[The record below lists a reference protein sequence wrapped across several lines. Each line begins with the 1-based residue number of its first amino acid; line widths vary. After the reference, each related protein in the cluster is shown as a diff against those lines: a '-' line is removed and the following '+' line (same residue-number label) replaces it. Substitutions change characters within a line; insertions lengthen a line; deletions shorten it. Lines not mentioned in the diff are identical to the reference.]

1 MPYIPTVKNEREE
14 LKLFRSRSMVA
25 GILVFLALLLVTTR
39 LVFLQI
45 NNYEHY
51 TKLSQENYKKRIP
64 IPPVRGQIY
73 DRNGVLLADNHIEYV
88 LEVTRDQVQDLDD
101 ELERLNELIPMT
113 PLAIKKFKQK
123 LRVNSRFLPVVL
135 RPGLTEAEVATFSVH
150 RSRFPGFEINVRME
164 RIYPLEETAGH
175 LIGYVGRIDKR
186 DLKKLGK
193 EGKKEYKGSTHIGK
207 SGIEK
212 FYETR
217 LHGTSGFKEVEVDAH
232 GKPQHVLD
240 KEDPIAGEDLFLSL
254 DVKLQLKAEA
264 LLQARKSNGA
274 VVAIDPRNGEILVMA
289 SVPMYNPNLFV
300 DGISYK
306 NYNNLRND
314 PNRPLYNRALQ
325 GTYPPGST
333 IKPMAALAGLDEG
346 TVTRSRSVFGRGFFQ
361 IPGVR
366 HRYRC
371 WKKRGHG
378 HVSLSRGIFQSCD
391 VYFYDLAYRMGID
404 RFSKSLKRFGFGRKT
419 GIDLPHE
426 RSGIMPSAE
435 WKKKRFDQNWYPG
448 DTVNIGIGQG
458 YWTATPLQLAHA
470 VATVSM
476 RGMRM
481 QPHVLRGVR
490 MSRNLPE
497 KLVSIQQLES
507 VAVKNPRYWD
517 DVIKAMIHVVHGP
530 GGTAGRSG
538 RGAKYK
544 FGGKTG
550 TAQVFS
556 VAQNKSYN
564 ASRLKKE
571 LHDHSLFVAFAPAD
585 NPKIAIA
592 TIVENAGGGSKVAA
606 PLTRELL
613 DAYFFPNAEAEA
625 EAKAEKE
632 KAAKELLDKKGKKGK
647 KKKLSKKKSKKRKL
661 KRSKKRRKKKS
672 KKRVKGR
679 RYE

>member
-1 MPYIPTVKNEREE
+1 MTYIPTVKNEREE

-25 GILVFLALLLVTTR
+25 GVFVFVALLLVIIR

-73 DRNGVLLADNHIEYV
+73 DRNGVLLADNRIEYV
-88 LEVTRDQVQDLDD
+88 LEVIKDKVQDLDD

-193 EGKKEYKGSTHIGK
+193 DGKKEYKGSTHIGK

-232 GKPQHVLD
+232 GKPQLVLE
-240 KEDPIAGEDLFLSL
+240 KKDPIAGEDLFLSIDL
-254 DVKLQLKAEA
+254 KLQLKAEA
-264 LLQARKSNGA
+264 LLQARNSNGA
-274 VVAIDPRNGEILVMA
+274 VVAIDPRNGEVLVMA

-300 DGISYK
+300 NGISYK
-306 NYNNLRND
+306 NYNRLRND

-333 IKPMAALAGLDEG
+333 IKPMVALAGLDEG
-346 TVTRSRSVFGRGFFQ
+346 IVTRSSSVFGRGFFQ

-371 WKKRGHG
+371 WKKSGHG
-378 HVSLSRGIFQSCD
+378 HISLNRGIYQSCD

-404 RFSKSLKRFGFGRKT
+404 RFSKSLKRFGFGSKT

-458 YWTATPLQLAHA
+458 YWTVTPLQLAHA

-476 RGMRM
+476 RGKRMR
-481 QPHVLRGVR
+481 PHVLRGVR
-490 MSRNLPE
+490 ISRNLPE
-497 KLVSIQQLES
+497 KLVSTQQLDS
-507 VAVKNPRYWD
+507 VAVTNPVYWD
-517 DVIKAMIHVVHGP
+517 YILKAMVHVVHGP

-538 RGAKYK
+538 RGAKYR

-556 VAQNKSYN
+556 VGQNKSYN
-564 ASRLKKE
+564 AARLKKK
-571 LHDHSLFVAFAPAD
+571 LHDHSLFIAFAPAN
-585 NPKIAIA
+585 NPTIAIA

-606 PLTRELL
+606 PLTRQLL
-613 DAYFFPNAEAEA
+613 DAYFFPEQEENKD
-625 EAKAEKE
+625 KADKE
-632 KAAKELLDKKGKKGK
+632 GKKGKKGK
-647 KKKLSKKKSKKRKL
+647 KKKLSNKKFKKRK
-661 KRSKKRRKKKS
+661 SKRRKKH
-672 KKRVKGR
+672 KKNKAKKQGKRNG
-679 RYE
+679 

>member
-1 MPYIPTVKNEREE
+1 MPYKRTVKNEREE
-14 LKLFRSRSMVA
+14 LKLFRSRSLVA
-25 GILVFLALLLVTTR
+25 GLLVFIALSLVTVR

-51 TKLSQENYKKRIP
+51 TKLSQENYQKRIP

-73 DRNGVLLADNHIEYV
+73 DRNGLLLADNHIEYV
-88 LEVTRDQVQDLDD
+88 LEVTRDKVLDLDD
-101 ELERLNELIPMT
+101 ELKRLNNLIPMT
-113 PLAIKKFKQK
+113 PLEIKKFRQK

-135 RPGLTEAEVATFSVH
+135 RPGLTEPEIATFSVH

-164 RIYPLEETAGH
+164 RTYPLDETAGH

-186 DLKKLGK
+186 DLKRLGK
-193 EGKKEYKGSTHIGK
+193 EGKKEYKGSSHIGK

-217 LHGTSGFKEVEVDAH
+217 LHGKSGYKVVEVDAH
-232 GKPQHVLD
+232 GKPQRVFES
-240 KEDPIAGEDLFLSL
+240 KPPIAGEDLFLSIDL
-254 DVKLQLKAEA
+254 KLQLKAEE
-264 LLQARKSNGA
+264 LLLERESNGA
-274 VVAIDPRNGEILVMA
+274 VVAIDPRNGEVLAMA
-289 SVPMYNPNLFV
+289 SVPMFNPNLFV
-300 DGISYK
+300 NGISYK
-306 NYNNLRND
+306 NYNALRNN

-325 GTYPPGST
+325 GSYPPGST

-378 HVSLSRGIFQSCD
+378 RVSLKRAIFQSCD
-391 VYFYDLAYRMGID
+391 VYFYDLAYRMGIS
-404 RFSKSLKRFGFGRKT
+404 RYSKSLKRFGFGSKT

-426 RSGIMPSAE
+426 KSGIMPSSE
-435 WKKKRFDQNWYPG
+435 WKKKRFGQNWYPG

-470 VATVSM
+470 VGTVSM

-481 QPHVLRGVR
+481 RPHVLRGVR
-490 MSRNLPE
+490 ASRNLPE
-497 KLVSIQQLES
+497 KLVAAQQLPS
-507 VAVKNPRYWD
+507 VAVRNTSYWD
-517 DVIKAMIHVVHGP
+517 DIIKAMIHVVHGP

-538 RGAKYK
+538 KGAQYK

-564 ASRLKKE
+564 ASRLAKK

-585 NPKIAIA
+585 NPEIALA
-592 TIVENAGGGSKVAA
+592 VIVENAGGGSKVAA
-606 PLTRELL
+606 PLSRKLL
-613 DAYFFPNAEAEA
+613 DAYFLPEP
-625 EAKAEKE
+625 KE
-632 KAAKELLDKKGKKGK
+632 EDKKDGKGIDGAKLDNTAK
-647 KKKLSKKKSKKRKL
+647 KKKLSKKK
-661 KRSKKRRKKKS
+661 RRKKS
-672 KKRVKGR
+672 KKRNKKR
-679 RYE
+679 

>member
-1 MPYIPTVKNEREE
+1 MTYIPTVKNEREE

-25 GILVFLALLLVTTR
+25 GVFVFVALLLVIIR

-73 DRNGVLLADNHIEYV
+73 DRNGVLLADNRIEYV
-88 LEVTRDQVQDLDD
+88 LEVIKDKVQDLDD

-193 EGKKEYKGSTHIGK
+193 DGKKEYKGSTHIGK

-232 GKPQHVLD
+232 GKPQLVLE
-240 KEDPIAGEDLFLSL
+240 KKDPIAGEDLFLSIDL
-254 DVKLQLKAEA
+254 KLQLKAEA
-264 LLQARKSNGA
+264 LLQARNSNGA
-274 VVAIDPRNGEILVMA
+274 VVAIDPRNGEVLVMA

-300 DGISYK
+300 NGISYK
-306 NYNNLRND
+306 NYNRLRND

-333 IKPMAALAGLDEG
+333 IKPMVALAGLDEG
-346 TVTRSRSVFGRGFFQ
+346 IVTRSRSVFGRGFFQ

-371 WKKRGHG
+371 WKKSGHG
-378 HVSLSRGIFQSCD
+378 HISLNRGIYQSCD

-404 RFSKSLKRFGFGRKT
+404 RFSKSLKRFGFGSKT

-458 YWTATPLQLAHA
+458 YWTVTPLQLAHA

-476 RGMRM
+476 RGKRMR
-481 QPHVLRGVR
+481 PHVLRGVR
-490 MSRNLPE
+490 ISRNLPE
-497 KLVSIQQLES
+497 KLVSTQQLDS
-507 VAVKNPRYWD
+507 VAVTNPVYWD
-517 DVIKAMIHVVHGP
+517 YILKAMVHVVHGP

-538 RGAKYK
+538 RGAKYR

-556 VAQNKSYN
+556 VGQNKSYN
-564 ASRLKKE
+564 AARLKKK
-571 LHDHSLFVAFAPAD
+571 LHDHSLFIAFAPAN
-585 NPKIAIA
+585 NPTIAIA

-606 PLTRELL
+606 PLTRQLL
-613 DAYFFPNAEAEA
+613 DAYFFPEQEENKD
-625 EAKAEKE
+625 KADKE
-632 KAAKELLDKKGKKGK
+632 GKKSRKGKKGK
-647 KKKLSKKKSKKRKL
+647 KKKLSNKKFKKRK
-661 KRSKKRRKKKS
+661 SKRRKKH
-672 KKRVKGR
+672 KKNKAKKQGKRNG
-679 RYE
+679 

>member
-1 MPYIPTVKNEREE
+1 MPYKNTVKNEREE
-14 LKLFRSRSMVA
+14 LKLFRSRALVA
-25 GILVFLALLLVTTR
+25 GILVFLALLLVIVR

-51 TKLSQENYKKRIP
+51 TKLSQENYKKRVP

-88 LEVTRDQVQDLDD
+88 LEVTRDKVQDLND
-101 ELERLNELIPMT
+101 ELERLNQLIPMT

-123 LRVNSRFLPVVL
+123 LRANNRFLPVVL
-135 RPGLTEAEVATFSVH
+135 RPGLTEAEIATFAVH

-164 RIYPLEETAGH
+164 RIYPLEEPAGH
-175 LIGYVGRIDKR
+175 LIGYVGRVDKR
-186 DLKKLGK
+186 DLKRLGP
-193 EGKKEYKGSTHIGK
+193 EGKKEYKGTTHIGK

-217 LHGTSGFKEVEVDAH
+217 LHGTSGFKEIEVDAH
-232 GKPQHVLD
+232 GKPQLVL
-240 KEDPIAGEDLFLSL
+240 KKKDPIAGEDLFLSIDL
-254 DVKLQLKAEA
+254 KLQLKAEA
-264 LLQARKSNGA
+264 LLEARDSNGA
-274 VVAIDPRNGEILVMA
+274 IVAIDPRNGEILVMA

-300 DGISYK
+300 NGISYK
-306 NYNNLRND
+306 HYDALRNNL
-314 PNRPLYNRALQ
+314 NRPLYNRALQ

-333 IKPMAALAGLDEG
+333 IKPMAALAGLDDG
-346 TVTRSRSVFGRGFFQ
+346 VVTRGRSVFGRGFFQ

-378 HVSLSRGIFQSCD
+378 HVNLKRAIFQSCD

-404 RFSKSLKRFGFGRKT
+404 RFSKSLKRFGFGSKT

-426 RSGIMPSAE
+426 KSGIMPSSE
-435 WKKKRFDQNWYPG
+435 WKKKRFGQNWYPG

-470 VATVSM
+470 VATVAMS
-476 RGMRM
+476 GMRM
-481 QPHVLRGVR
+481 RPHVLRGVR
-490 MSRNLPE
+490 ISRNLPE
-497 KLVSIQQLES
+497 KLVSTQQLPS
-507 VAVKNPRYWD
+507 VAVRNTSYWND
-517 DVIKAMIHVVHGP
+517 IIKAMVHVVHGP

-538 RGAKYK
+538 KGAKYK

-556 VAQNKSYN
+556 VAQNKTYN
-564 ASRLKKE
+564 ASKLKKE
-571 LHDHSLFVAFAPAD
+571 LHDHSLFVAFAPAE
-585 NPKIAIA
+585 NPTIAIA

-606 PLTRELL
+606 PLTRKLL
-613 DAYFFPNAEAEA
+613 DAYFFPNAEEDEKKRLAAEA
-625 EAKAEKE
+625 AAIAAKA
-632 KAAKELLDKKGKKGK
+632 LK
-647 KKKLSKKKSKKRKL
+647 KKT
-661 KRSKKRRKKKS
+661 KKRRLKKKNR
-672 KKRVKGR
+672 KKNRKRKRDKHNG
-679 RYE
+679 

>member
-1 MPYIPTVKNEREE
+1 MTYIPTVKNEREE

-25 GILVFLALLLVTTR
+25 GVFVFVALLLVIIR

-73 DRNGVLLADNHIEYV
+73 DRNGVLLADNRIEYV
-88 LEVTRDQVQDLDD
+88 LEVIKDKVQDLDD

-193 EGKKEYKGSTHIGK
+193 DGKKEYKGSTHIGK

-232 GKPQHVLD
+232 GKPQLVLE
-240 KEDPIAGEDLFLSL
+240 KKDPIAGEDLFLSIDL
-254 DVKLQLKAEA
+254 KLQLKAEA
-264 LLQARKSNGA
+264 LLQARNSNGA
-274 VVAIDPRNGEILVMA
+274 VVAIDPRNGEVLVMA

-300 DGISYK
+300 NGISYK
-306 NYNNLRND
+306 NYNRLRND

-333 IKPMAALAGLDEG
+333 IKPMVALAGLDEG
-346 TVTRSRSVFGRGFFQ
+346 IVTRSRSVFGRGFFQ

-371 WKKRGHG
+371 WKKSGHG
-378 HVSLSRGIFQSCD
+378 HISLNRGIYQSCD

-404 RFSKSLKRFGFGRKT
+404 RFSKSLKRFGFGSKT

-458 YWTATPLQLAHA
+458 YWTVTPLQLAHA

-476 RGMRM
+476 RGKRMR
-481 QPHVLRGVR
+481 PHVLRGVR
-490 MSRNLPE
+490 ISRNLPE
-497 KLVSIQQLES
+497 KLVSTQQLDS
-507 VAVKNPRYWD
+507 VAVTNPVYWD
-517 DVIKAMIHVVHGP
+517 YILKAMVHVVHGP

-538 RGAKYK
+538 RGAKYR

-556 VAQNKSYN
+556 VGQNKSYN
-564 ASRLKKE
+564 AARLKKK
-571 LHDHSLFVAFAPAD
+571 LHDHSLFIAFAPAN
-585 NPKIAIA
+585 NPTIAIA

-606 PLTRELL
+606 PLTRQLL
-613 DAYFFPNAEAEA
+613 DAYFFPEQEENKD
-625 EAKAEKE
+625 KADKE
-632 KAAKELLDKKGKKGK
+632 GKKGKKGK
-647 KKKLSKKKSKKRKL
+647 KKKLSNKKFKKRK
-661 KRSKKRRKKKS
+661 SKRRKKH
-672 KKRVKGR
+672 KKNKAKKQGKRNG
-679 RYE
+679 

>member
-1 MPYIPTVKNEREE
+1 MPYIPTVKNERDE

-25 GILVFLALLLVTTR
+25 GILVFLALLLVMVR

-51 TKLSQENYKKRIP
+51 TQLSQENYKKRIP

-73 DRNGVLLADNHIEYV
+73 DRNGILLADNHIEYV
-88 LEVTRDQVQDLDD
+88 LEVTKDQVQDLSN
-101 ELERLNELIPMT
+101 ELERLNEIIPMT

-123 LRVNSRFLPVVL
+123 LRVNSKFLPVVL
-135 RPGLTEAEVATFSVH
+135 RPGMTEAEVATFSVH
-150 RSRFPGFEINVRME
+150 RSRFPGFKINVRME

-175 LIGYVGRIDKR
+175 LIGYVGRIDKK

-232 GKPQHVLD
+232 GKPQRVLD
-240 KEDPIAGEDLFLSL
+240 KKDPIAGEDLFLSI

-264 LLQARKSNGA
+264 LLQARHSNGA
-274 VVAIDPRNGEILVMA
+274 IVAIDPRNGEILVMA

-306 NYNNLRND
+306 HYNALRNNPD
-314 PNRPLYNRALQ
+314 RPLYNRALQ

-333 IKPMAALAGLDEG
+333 IKPMAALVGLDEG

-378 HVSLSRGIFQSCD
+378 HVALNRAIFQSCD

-404 RFSKSLKRFGFGRKT
+404 RFSKSLKRFGFGKKT

-426 RSGIMPSAE
+426 RSGVMPSAE

-458 YWTATPLQLAHA
+458 YWTVTPLQLAHA

-476 RGMRM
+476 RGVRM

-490 MSRNLPE
+490 ISRNLPE
-497 KLVSIQQLES
+497 KLVSTQQLNS
-507 VAVKNPRYWD
+507 VAVRNSKYWD
-517 DVIKAMIHVVHGP
+517 YILDAMVHVVHGP

-564 ASRLKKE
+564 ASRLAKK
-571 LHDHSLFVAFAPAD
+571 LHDHSLFIAFAPAGK
-585 NPKIAIA
+585 PEIAIA

-606 PLTRELL
+606 PLTRQLL
-613 DAYFFPNAEAEA
+613 DAYFFPDAEEEKAKAEAEA
-625 EAKAEKE
+625 E
-632 KAAKELLDKKGKKGK
+632 KAAKNKAKKIKKRKKRKKGK
-647 KKKLSKKKSKKRKL
+647 KKKLRKKTLKNRKS
-661 KRSKKRRKKKS
+661 KRSKNRKKQ
-672 KKRVKGR
+672 GR
-679 RYE
+679 RNG

>member
-1 MPYIPTVKNEREE
+1 MPYKQTVKNEREE
-14 LKLFRSRSMVA
+14 LKLFRSRALVA
-25 GILVFLALLLVTTR
+25 ATLVFLALLLVIVR

-45 NNYEHY
+45 NNYDHY
-51 TKLSQENYKKRIP
+51 TKLSQDNYRKRVP

-73 DRNGVLLADNHIEYV
+73 DRNGILLADNHIEYV
-88 LEVTRDQVQDLDD
+88 LEVTKDQVQDLDN

-113 PLAIKKFKQK
+113 ALMIKKFKLK

-135 RPGLTEAEVATFSVH
+135 RPGLTEAEIAIFSVH

-212 FYETR
+212 YYETR

-232 GKPQHVLD
+232 GKPQLVL
-240 KEDPIAGEDLFLSL
+240 KKKDPIAGEDLFLSIDL
-254 DVKLQLKAEA
+254 KLQLKAEA
-264 LLQARKSNGA
+264 LLQAHDSNGA
-274 VVAIDPRNGEILVMA
+274 IVVLDPRNGEVLVMA

-300 DGISYK
+300 NGISYK
-306 NYNNLRND
+306 NYNRLRND
-314 PNRPLYNRALQ
+314 PGRPLYNRALQ

-346 TVTRSRSVFGRGFFQ
+346 TVTRGRSVFGRGFFQ

-371 WKKRGHG
+371 WKKSGHG
-378 HVSLSRGIFQSCD
+378 HVSLNRAIFQSCD

-404 RFSKSLKRFGFGRKT
+404 RFSASLKRFGFGART

-426 RSGIMPSAE
+426 RSGIMPSSE
-435 WKKKRFDQNWYPG
+435 WKKKRFGQNWYPG

-458 YWTATPLQLAHA
+458 YWTVTPLQLAHA
-470 VATVSM
+470 VSIVAMS
-476 RGMRM
+476 GMRM
-481 QPHVLRGVR
+481 RPHVLRGVR
-490 MSRNLPE
+490 ESRNLPE
-497 KLVSIQQLES
+497 KLVPTQQLSS
-507 VAVKNPRYWD
+507 VAVTNPRYWND
-517 DVIKAMIHVVHGP
+517 IIKAMVHVVHGP

-538 RGAKYK
+538 KGAKYR
-544 FGGKTG
+544 FAGKTG

-564 ASRLKKE
+564 ASKLAKK
-571 LHDHSLFVAFAPAD
+571 LHDHSLFVGFAPPE
-585 NPKIAIA
+585 NPEIAVA
-592 TIVENAGGGSKVAA
+592 VIVENAGGGSKVAA
-606 PLTRELL
+606 PLARKLL
-613 DAYFFPNAEAEA
+613 DAYFFPNAEE
-625 EAKAEKE
+625 EAKKTELEKIKAEELQK
-632 KAAKELLDKKGKKGK
+632 KELEGKN
-647 KKKLSKKKSKKRKL
+647 KKSKKH
-661 KRSKKRRKKKS
+661 SKKHSKKDKKKE
-672 KKRVKGR
+672 GNT
-679 RYE
+679 

>member
-1 MPYIPTVKNEREE
+1 M
-14 LKLFRSRSMVA
+14 KLFRSRSFVA
-25 GILVFLALLLVTTR
+25 GTLVFLALVLVIVR

-45 NNYEHY
+45 NGYEYY

-64 IPPVRGQIY
+64 ISPVRGQIY
-73 DRNGVLLADNHIEYV
+73 DRNGILLADNHIEYV
-88 LEVTRDQVQDLDD
+88 LEVTRDKVQDLDD
-101 ELERLNELIPMT
+101 ELERFNDLIPMT

-123 LRVNSRFLPVVL
+123 LRANNRFLPVVL
-135 RPGLTEAEVATFSVH
+135 RPGLTETEIATFAVH

-175 LIGYVGRIDKR
+175 LIGYVGRIDKKDIKR
-186 DLKKLGK
+186 LGK
-193 EGKKEYKGSTHIGK
+193 EGKKEYKGTTHIGK

-232 GKPQHVLD
+232 GKPQLVL
-240 KEDPIAGEDLFLSL
+240 KKKDPIAGEDLFLSL
-254 DVKLQLKAEA
+254 DLKLQLKAEE
-264 LLQARKSNGA
+264 LLRERDSNGA
-274 VVAIDPRNGEILVMA
+274 IVALDPRNGEVLVMA

-300 DGISYK
+300 NGISYK
-306 NYNNLRND
+306 NYNALRNNL
-314 PNRPLYNRALQ
+314 NRPLYNRALQ

-333 IKPMAALAGLDEG
+333 IKPMAALVGLDEG
-346 TVTRSRSVFGRGFFQ
+346 TVTNARSVFGRGFFQ

-378 HVSLSRGIFQSCD
+378 HVSLQRGIFQSCD
-391 VYFYDLAYRMGID
+391 VYFYDLAYRMGIN
-404 RFSKSLKRFGFGRKT
+404 RFSKALKRFGFGSKT

-435 WKKKRFDQNWYPG
+435 WKKKRFGQNWYPG

-470 VATVSM
+470 VSTVAMSGTRM
-476 RGMRM
+476 R
-481 QPHVLRGVR
+481 PHVLRGVR
-490 MSRNLPE
+490 VSRNLPE
-497 KLVSIQQLES
+497 TLVATQQLPS
-507 VAVKNPRYWD
+507 VTVRNTRYWNSI
-517 DVIKAMIHVVHGP
+517 IKAMVHVVHGP
-530 GGTAGRSG
+530 GGTAARSG

-564 ASRLKKE
+564 ASKLKKE

-585 NPKIAIA
+585 NPTIAIA

-606 PLTRELL
+606 PLTRKLL
-613 DAYFFPNAEAEA
+613 DAYFFPNAEEEAKKKAEEEAKLKAEA
-625 EAKAEKE
+625 A
-632 KAAKELLDKKGKKGK
+632 AAKKKLKGKK
-647 KKKLSKKKSKKRKL
+647 SKS
-661 KRSKKRRKKKS
+661 RKKKS
-672 KKRVKGR
+672 KKRRKHKKNSR
-679 RYE
+679 KKQER